1 MEGTVLCDHTINM
14 SQSPDGSGENIH
26 EGAPSENIVEAVD
39 RSFDQEQIVFNFC
52 YNLEQVVKVCLRSSF
67 QYQRFLM
74 LVPALQ
80 HF

>member
-1 MEGTVLCDHTINM
+1 M
-14 SQSPDGSGENIH
+14 SQSPDGSGENIQ
-26 EGAPSENIVEAVD
+26 EGGPSENIVKEVD
-39 RSFDQEQIVFNFC
+39 RSFDQEQIVFNSC
-52 YNLEQVVKVCLRSSF
+52 YHLEQVVKVCLRSSF